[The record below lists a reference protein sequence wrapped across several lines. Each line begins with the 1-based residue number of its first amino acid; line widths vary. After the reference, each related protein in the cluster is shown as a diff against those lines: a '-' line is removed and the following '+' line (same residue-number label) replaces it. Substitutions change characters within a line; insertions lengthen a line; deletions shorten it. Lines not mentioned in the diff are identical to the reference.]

1 MRAITPIRLEEA
13 KALSDELRIMVL
25 EMLMEKPMSVL
36 EIVDALKKRGIYKTP
51 NAIRYHLS
59 ILKDAGLV
67 TLVRVGPVLKYSA
80 RDIYYAYTA
89 SPERYEDTM
98 KAIEKIAQEIAPMID
113 VVVAH
118 LLDKYGGEIERIAR
132 TLKPCEFCITKHFI
146 EHVIFEI
153 IRKASGISLAR
164 ISRERKTSHRSEN
177 AGNISLHGKN
187 NENH

>member
-1 MRAITPIRLEEA
+1 MIPVRAITPIRLEEA
-13 KALSDELRIMVL
+13 KALSDELRIMIL

-36 EIVDALKKRGIYKTP
+36 EIVDAFKKRGIYKTP

-67 TLVRVGPVLKYSA
+67 TLVRVGSVLKYSA

-89 SPERYEDTM
+89 PPGESEDTM
-98 KAIEKIAQEIAPMID
+98 SAIEKIAHEITPMID
-113 VVVAH
+113 VVIAH
-118 LLDKYGGEIERIAR
+118 LLDKYRGEIEKIAR

-153 IRKASGISLAR
+153 IRKASGISLSR
-164 ISRERKTSHRSEN
+164 ISRERKTSHKSEN
-177 AGNISLHGKN
+177 P
-187 NENH
+187 ENTSTI